1 MTKNRSGILAST
13 LYCIVCL
20 TATAPAQAQAGPTAT
35 AEQEEKAP
43 ATTFSAVYK
52 LDLLSTRGG
61 GDSDAGG
68 MGNLDLMLRADLD
81 QALGWQNTIAYLHV
95 LADHGAKINGNHTG
109 SLMGISNIEVPTDT
123 AKLFHAWLQ
132 RSYLDDRLSLLAGL
146 YPIDSEFSVMESAGL
161 FLHPAYGPPADL
173 SLTRGPS
180 IFNTSAFGVRVRW
193 NGVERDRYA
202 MAALLDGI
210 PGDPAKPHGTHIRFD
225 AGDGAFAIAEV
236 GFTPPERGH
245 VMEPTDP
252 SSPRTQG
259 EDIRLHEK
267 YESFGK
273 YALGLWGYS
282 ERVDDLVDRVGGN
295 PVQRRSRGAYLLA
308 EKTLYRMPGSPVRHL
323 AGFTRLSRTDG
334 DSTAIDQTI
343 NIGLRLR
350 APFNTREDDIVGIA
364 FTHGRLGDKYRQAQA
379 AIGAATAS
387 AESALEATY
396 RYQAN
401 DWLALQPMLQYIR
414 HPGGDPALS
423 NVKVVGVRIEIG
435 TP

>member
-1 MTKNRSGILAST
+1 MALFCA
-13 LYCIVCL
+13 VCL
-20 TATAPAQAQAGPTAT
+20 LTSATH
-35 AEQEEKAP
+35 AEVGQSDVAIAAESEAKAS
-43 ATTFSAVYK
+43 ATTISAVYK
-52 LDLLSTRGG
+52 LDLLASRGG
-61 GDSDAGG
+61 RDDASGA

-81 QALGWQNTIAYLHV
+81 ALWGWKNTVAYLHA
-95 LADHGAKINGNHTG
+95 LADHGAKLNGEHAG
-109 SLMGISNIEVPTDT
+109 SLMGLSNIEVPTST

-180 IFNTSAFGVRVRW
+180 IFNTSAFGVRARW
-193 NGVERDRYA
+193 NGAERDRYA
-202 MAALLDGI
+202 MVALLDGM
-210 PGDPAKPHGTHIRFD
+210 PGDPAQPHGTHIRFD
-225 AGDGAFAIAEV
+225 AGDGVFAIAEI
-236 GFTPPERGH
+236 GYTPPERGH

-273 YALGLWGYS
+273 YAFGLWGYS
-282 ERVDDLVDRVGGN
+282 ERVDDLVDRDGLGN
-295 PVQRRSRGAYLLA
+295 PLQRRSRGGYLLA
-308 EKTLYRMPGSPVRHL
+308 ESTLYRKPGSAVFNL
-323 AGFTRLSRTDG
+323 AGFARLSRTDG
-334 DSTAIDQTI
+334 DSTAIDQAI

-350 APFNTREDDIVGIA
+350 APFDTREDDIVGIA
-364 FTHGRLGDKYRQAQA
+364 FSHGRLGDKYRQNQA
-379 AIGAATAS
+379 ANGAATAS
-387 AESALEATY
+387 AESALEITY

-401 DWLALQPMLQYIR
+401 DWLALQPVLQYVR

-423 NVKVVGVRIEIG
+423 DVKVLGLRVELSSL
-435 TP
+435 

>member
-323 AGFTRLSRTDG
+323 AGPTAIRPPSTRPSISACVCARHSTRGRTTSSVSLSPTADWAT
-334 DSTAIDQTI
+334 STARPRRLLALRPLRRNRRWKPPIDTRRTTGWRCNRCS
-343 NIGLRLR
+343 NIS
-350 APFNTREDDIVGIA
+350 AIP
-364 FTHGRLGDKYRQAQA
+364 A
-379 AIGAATAS
+379 AIP
-387 AESALEATY
+387 L
-396 RYQAN
+396 
-401 DWLALQPMLQYIR
+401 
-414 HPGGDPALS
+414 
-423 NVKVVGVRIEIG
+423 
-435 TP
+435 

>member
-1 MTKNRSGILAST
+1 MTKNRSGILASA
-13 LYCIVCL
+13 LYCIACL
-20 TATAPAQAQAGPTAT
+20 TATAPAHAQAGTTAT
-35 AEQEEKAP
+35 AEQEGKAP

-52 LDLLSTRGG
+52 LDLLSTQGG

-95 LADHGAKINGNHTG
+95 LANHGAKINGNHTG
-109 SLMGISNIEVPTDT
+109 SLMGTSNIEVPTDT

-132 RSYLDDRLSLLAGL
+132 HSYLDDRLSLLAGL

-193 NGVERDRYA
+193 NGIERDRYA

-225 AGDGAFAIAEV
+225 AGDGAFAIAEL

-259 EDIRLHEK
+259 DDIRLHEK

-273 YALGLWGYS
+273 YAFGVWGYS

-323 AGFTRLSRTDG
+323 AGFARLSRTDG